1 MKVFVTKYALTQG
14 ILEKEGDIASTCA
27 DMLIVPG
34 DRFGG
39 YFHGE
44 GKDWHRTL
52 EGAKDR
58 AREMQTLK
66 IISLKKSLK
75 KIEALEF

>member
-14 ILEKEGDIASTCA
+14 ILEKEGEISNTNSN
-27 DMLIVPG
+27 MFLVL
-34 DRFGG
+34 GG
-39 YFHGE
+39 PYTDFFFRE
-44 GKDWHRTL
+44 GRDWHRTL